1 MARYLAY
8 TSPARGH
15 LYPLVPTLDALRERG
30 HSVAVR
36 TLASE
41 VDLMRGRGFD
51 AAPIAAAIE
60 RVEHDDWKAR
70 TPVGANKRALRTF
83 LRRAEIEI
91 PDIRAAIDEVRP
103 DALIVDISTQGAAAV
118 AEVGPLPW
126 AQWLPYFTPVRSV
139 DAPPFGL
146 GLRPRGDLVGR
157 TRDRVIERVAF
168 RPLLLEGTDDANAM
182 RASVGAPP
190 LADNSDLYHRAP
202 VFLYFTAEPFE
213 YPRRDWPPNY
223 RLVGPGIWDPPSE
236 APTWLDDIDRP
247 IVLVT
252 CSSEYQGDK
261 RLFATALEALADE
274 DVTVVVTAAG
284 NDVSGV
290 SVPRNARVENYVP
303 HGPILQRAACVV
315 CHGGMG
321 ITQKALAAG
330 VPVCVVPFG
339 RDQLEVAGHVKANDA
354 GTVLQPFRLSA
365 SRLRKG
371 VREAMELRDG
381 ARRVAAGFARID
393 GPQVSADALDSLLGE
408 TPKRDSRDQQ
418 PAGEQQH
425 EMQQR

>member
-15 LYPLVPTLDALRERG
+15 LYPIVPTLAALRDRG

-36 TLASE
+36 TLASQ
-41 VDLMRGRGFD
+41 VGLMAEYGFE
-51 AAPIAAAIE
+51 AAPIDAAIE
-60 RVEHDDWKAR
+60 RIEHDDWQAR
-70 TPVGANKRALRTF
+70 TPVGANKRSLRTF
-83 LRRAEIEI
+83 RRRAELEI
-91 PDIRAAIDEVRP
+91 PDFRAAVDEVRP
-103 DALIVDISTQGAAAV
+103 DALIVDISTAGAAAV
-118 AEVGPLPW
+118 AEASGLPW
-126 AQWLPYFTPVRSV
+126 AQWLPYFTPLRSI

-146 GLRPRGDLVGR
+146 GLQPRSDLIGR
-157 TRDRVIERVAF
+157 ARDRVVDKLAF
-168 RPLLLEGTDDANAM
+168 QPVMREGLGEANRL

-190 LADNSDLYHRAP
+190 LADNSELWRRAP

-213 YPRRDWPPNY
+213 YPRGDWPANY
-223 RLVGPGIWDPPSE
+223 RLVGPGTWDPPNE
-236 APTWLDDIDRP
+236 APAWLDAVDRP
-247 IVLVT
+247 LVLVT

-290 SVPRNARVENYVP
+290 SVPRNARVESYVP
-303 HGPILQRAACVV
+303 HAPILRRAACVV

-339 RDQLEVAGHVKANDA
+339 RDQLEVAGHVKASGA
-354 GTVLQPFRLSA
+354 GTVLQPFLLSP
-365 SRLRKG
+365 SRLRSA
-371 VREAMELRDG
+371 VRGALERRDG
-381 ARRVAAGFARID
+381 AQRVAAGFARID
-393 GPQVSADALDSLLGE
+393 GAEVSADALESLLGE
-408 TPKRDSRDQQ
+408 SPERDARDQQ
-418 PAGEQQH
+418 PPRQQQH
-425 EMQQR
+425 EVQQR